1 MMDLSLAEWLGVGG
15 FFLSIIS
22 IGLTFYFENRRT
34 KGKIKVIIKSLKK
47 RTAKENCVVV
57 FQVEI
62 VNSSLEKRYIK
73 SIYQHNSRGRF
84 GLYFI
89 KNEKNKNQIKRWYQ
103 KEEFSKPIALERG
116 ELTLLKYELFYKS
129 EWSGSKVY
137 FKFLVLDSLGK
148 KYKSSGIYF
157 IPNQL
162 PEAPLNPGV
171 MYL

>member
-1 MMDLSLAEWLGVGG
+1 MLDLSLAEWLGIGG
-15 FFLSIIS
+15 FFLSLIS
-22 IGLTFYFENRRT
+22 IGLSFYFENRRT
-34 KGKIKVIIKSLKK
+34 KGKIKVTIKSLQK

-57 FQVEI
+57 YQIEI

-73 SIYQHNSRGRF
+73 SIFQHNSRGRF

-89 KNEKNKNQIKRWYQ
+89 KNEKNKNQIKRWCQ
-103 KEEFSKPIALERG
+103 KEEFSKPLALDRG
-116 ELTLLKYELFYKS
+116 ELTLLKYELFCKS

-137 FKFLVLDSLGK
+137 FKFLVNDSLGE
-148 KYKSSGIYF
+148 KYQSSGIYF

-162 PEAPLNPGV
+162 PEAQLKPGV